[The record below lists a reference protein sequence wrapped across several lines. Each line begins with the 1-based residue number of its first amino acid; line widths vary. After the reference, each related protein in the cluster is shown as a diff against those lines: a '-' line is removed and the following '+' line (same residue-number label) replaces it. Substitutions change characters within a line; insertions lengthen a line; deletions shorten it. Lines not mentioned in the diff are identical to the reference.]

1 MAKVTMTTTVN
12 TQTGTPINTFAIG
25 NTDTIKAVV
34 LRTKMCAGAYMYT
47 QENLSLTIADG
58 SQTTATI
65 PGSDPTPIAGRGAT
79 MTVESS
85 DTSAAT
91 LIEGIDFTISAKTI
105 TFTTAYTGNNKV
117 TTITYDY
124 YDTDA
129 ANLVYDVPVYPSN
142 TKGTITIDGLKLV
155 VWNEGILAQEVK
167 SWATSGTANGVVQAL
182 ITDA

>member
-12 TQTGTPINTFAIG
+12 TQTGAPINTFTIG

-34 LRTKMCAGAYMYT
+34 LRTKMCAGAYMDT
-47 QENLSLTIADG
+47 QEALSLTVANG

-85 DTSAAT
+85 TVTAAT
-91 LIEGIDFTISAKTI
+91 FIEGIDFTLNGKTI
-105 TFTTAYTGNNKV
+105 TFTTAYTGTGKT

>member
-1 MAKVTMTTTVN
+1 MAKVLMTTTVN
-12 TQTGTPINTFAIG
+12 TQTGAPINTFSIG
-25 NTDTIKAVV
+25 VNDIIKAVV

-47 QENLSLTIADG
+47 EEALSLTIPDG
-58 SQTTATI
+58 SQTSFTMTGAT
-65 PGSDPTPIAGRGAT
+65 TPIAGRGAT

-85 DTSAAT
+85 DTAAGT
-91 LIEGIDFTISAKTI
+91 LIEGIDFTFNGKVIN
-105 TFTTAYTGNNKV
+105 FTSPYTGNNKI

-124 YDTDA
+124 YDTTA

-142 TKGTITIDGLKLV
+142 TKGTITMDGLKLV

-167 SWATSGTANGVVQAL
+167 AWVDEGTANGVIEAL

>member
-1 MAKVTMTTTVN
+1 MTTTVN
-12 TQTGTPINTFAIG
+12 TQTGAPINTFAIG

-47 QENLSLTIADG
+47 QEDLSLTIADG

-85 DTSAAT
+85 DTAAGT

-155 VWNEGILAQEVK
+155 VWNEGILAPVSYTHLRAHE
-167 SWATSGTANGVVQAL
+167 T
-182 ITDA
+182 